1 MDKAYLT
8 KWKEH
13 TLHITFTNFSWSR
26 IEKDDIIP
34 INVIG
39 TALNKPN
46 LPYIIFEKSTLTL
59 IGSPGLT
66 LLLKI
71 DNVLSLWLNLEQVPI
86 FWELRIKDLHLHN
99 RWEISLP
106 FKNWHISNIV
116 VFIGK
121 LKQRIYNRRRDLVN
135 KFQLQG
141 FVNFSGVCWR
151 SSFFLKAP

>member
-1 MDKAYLT
+1 MKRTYT
-8 KWKEH
+8 
-13 TLHITFTNFSWSR
+13 TYYFYFSCSR

-34 INVIG
+34 IKVIG

-46 LPYIIFEKSTLTL
+46 LPYIIFEKSALTL
-59 IGSPGLT
+59 IGCPGLT
-66 LLLKI
+66 LLLKMFLSLWLI
-71 DNVLSLWLNLEQVPI
+71 MFLSLWLNLEQVPI
-86 FWELRIKDLHLHN
+86 FWQLRIKDLHFHN

-106 FKNWHISNIV
+106 FKNWRISNIV

-121 LKQRIYNRRRDLVN
+121 LKQRIYNLRRDVVN